1 MSEDTI
7 GAQTSKIIY
16 VEDLYYNDTIVS
28 NYVLIP
34 PDDIRKSCHIV
45 FKKKLAKS
53 IEVECKN

>member
-53 IEVECKN
+53 IEVE